1 MIQNYCK
8 DILKIERIEEKL
20 KKYKKTLTVIIILVV
35 AVIMFA
41 AFFGINIKNG
51 NGEKVNL
58 IPDFKLGMEFG
69 NSRVITATVNEETTK
84 TIYDAEGNVVEPE
97 DGVEYTEEEG
107 YSTVETKI
115 NDDSIKTLEN
125 YKKSKDVIEKR
136 LKGNDVSEYFIDMNE
151 TTGEIKI
158 EIPEDANADEIQSMI
173 QNTGSL
179 LLLDGETFEVVFDS
193 SYLKTAEVMYS
204 QGDLETAVFLQLT
217 FNDEGTQKLQEL
229 NNIYVETTTQETNE
243 EGKVEDVTKSK
254 TVWVI
259 LNDAFIGSTVLPN
272 IVYDNKIMLTFGI
285 SNDPNEIQKAVEEAQ
300 KEAILLNS
308 GTAPIVYDYSNEVKE
323 TSIDNTT
330 RLMYLVGIGIVFVIM
345 YIYLVIKFKAKGF
358 IAVYFQIGYLATLL
372 LILRLTNVIL
382 TIEGMAGIV
391 IGMVLEYIF
400 TYIVLNTMAKDEE
413 GMYKKANLTFF
424 LNTLPIYVI
433 SVIFTFAARANINSF
448 GMTLFWGIIII
459 YIYNFIFPKFIFE
472 NLKGRSQ

>member
-1 MIQNYCK
+1 M
-8 DILKIERIEEKL
+8 L
-20 KKYKKTLTVIIILVV
+20 
-35 AVIMFA
+35 A
-41 AFFGINIKNG
+41 
-51 NGEKVNL
+51 
-58 IPDFKLGMEFG
+58 DFKLGMELG

-151 TTGEIKI
+151 TTGKIKI

-193 SYLKTAEVMYS
+193 SYLETAEVMYS

-272 IVYDNKIMLTFGI
+272 IVYDNKIMLTFGL
-285 SNDPNEIQKAVEEAQ
+285 SNDPNEIQEAVEEAQ

-413 GMYKKANLTFF
+413 GRGLGEMYC
-424 LNTLPIYVI
+424 VE
-433 SVIFTFAARANINSF
+433 NI
-448 GMTLFWGIIII
+448 L
-459 YIYNFIFPKFIFE
+459 Y
-472 NLKGRSQ
+472 